1 MYNSDNMFLMRSLN
15 ELTLIPAPISNIKS
29 RSQCN
34 PFIKYPT
41 NRHKLPIFI
50 APMTCLIDD
59 TNYKRVNEESF
70 FIPIL
75 PVSNKYNN
83 GYKLFSNKDYQ
94 WQAVTLKSIEN
105 ITNNTDLIDIDTNTC
120 PNILIDCANGNMKKI
135 FDIVTELKDKYK
147 DNITIMTGN
156 IANPETYEKCIL
168 AGVDYV
174 RVGIGGGGGCLT
186 SVNTGIHCSLP
197 WIIREC
203 INVRK
208 RYTNRKHPKIV
219 ADGGINTIDKII
231 KCLALGA
238 DYVMIGEMFAKTN
251 ESCGITDRCCEGTY
265 KSYYGQASQQGQI
278 DRFGT
283 IKSYPEGVERWI
295 KMEDCSMN
303 QLEEAII
310 ASLQSAMSYCNCLTL
325 DEFIDNRFIIP
336 QTINEYQSYFKE

>member
-1 MYNSDNMFLMRSLN
+1 MYNSDSMFLMRSLN

-50 APMTCLIDD
+50 APMTCLIDGI
-59 TNYKRVNEESF
+59 NYKNVNERSF

-75 PVSNKYNN
+75 PVSKKYND
-83 GYKLFSNKDYQ
+83 GSKLFSNKKYQ
-94 WQAVTLKSIEN
+94 WQALSLQSINKLKDSIN
-105 ITNNTDLIDIDTNTC
+105 IEEC

-147 DNITIMTGN
+147 DKITIMTGN

-238 DYVMIGEMFAKTN
+238 DYVMIGEMFAKTR
-251 ESCGITDRCCEGTY
+251 ESCGIIDKCVSSIY
-265 KSYYGQASQQGQI
+265 KSYYGQASPQGQI

-303 QLEEAII
+303 QIEEAII

-336 QTINEYQSYFKE
+336 QTINEYQSYFKD

>member
-15 ELTLIPAPISNIKS
+15 ELTLIPAPISYIKS

-34 PFIKYPT
+34 PFIKLST
-41 NRHKLPIFI
+41 NKHKLPIFI

-59 TNYKRVNEESF
+59 TNYKKVNEESF

-75 PVSNKYNN
+75 PVSKKYNDSA
-83 GYKLFSNKDYQ
+83 KLFSNKEYQ
-94 WQAVTLKSIEN
+94 WQALSLQSINKLKDNINIEE
-105 ITNNTDLIDIDTNTC
+105 C

-135 FDIVTELKDKYK
+135 FDIVTELKEKYK
-147 DNITIMTGN
+147 DKITIMTGN

-197 WIIREC
+197 WIIKEC
-203 INVRK
+203 LEVRK
-208 RYTNRKHPKIV
+208 KYKNRKHTKIV
-219 ADGGINTIDKII
+219 ADGGINSIDKII

-251 ESCGITDRCCEGTY
+251 ESCGIIDSCCEGTY

-283 IKSYPEGVERWI
+283 IKSYPEGIKRWI

-310 ASLQSAMSYCNCLTL
+310 ASIQSAMSYCNCSSLK
-325 DEFIDNRFIIP
+325 EFINNRYVRIQSID
-336 QTINEYQSYFKE
+336 EYRAYYKH

>member
-15 ELTLIPAPISNIKS
+15 ELALIPAPISNIKS
-29 RSQCN
+29 RSLCN
-34 PFIKYPT
+34 PFIKISD
-41 NRHKLPIFI
+41 NKHILPIFV
-50 APMTCLIDD
+50 APMTCLIDKD
-59 TNYKRVNEESF
+59 NYKEVYDHSF

-75 PVSNKYNN
+75 PVSKKYND
-83 GYKLFSNKDYQ
+83 GSKLFSNKEYQ
-94 WQAVTLKSIEN
+94 WQALSLQSIRRLKDKINIEE
-105 ITNNTDLIDIDTNTC
+105 C
-120 PNILIDCANGNMKKI
+120 PNILIDCANGNMKEI

-238 DYVMIGEMFAKTN
+238 DYVMIGELFAKTK
-251 ESCGITDRCCEGTY
+251 ESCGTIDKCCDGTY

-283 IKSYPEGVERWI
+283 VKNFTEGTEKWVEIEYPMCV
-295 KMEDCSMN
+295 
-303 QLEEAII
+303 LAATII

-325 DEFIDNRFIIP
+325 NEFIDNKFIIP
-336 QTINEYQSYFKE
+336 QTINEYQSYFKD